1 MTSCCFAAFR
11 ISCNWVIKIGT
22 DVSKTLFTTVIFAI
36 LELNST
42 PEFEGGNS
50 SSLRKDGEDIKL
62 SFDSGESVNEMR
74 SSLVESACIGQ
85 GIASS
90 IEASTLKDKNWAA
103 EACRELYS

>member
-1 MTSCCFAAFR
+1 
-11 ISCNWVIKIGT
+11 VVKIGT
-22 DVSKTLFTTVIFAI
+22 DVSKTLFTAVIFAV

-42 PEFEGGNS
+42 PEFEDGNS
-50 SSLRKDGEDIKL
+50 SSLRKDGEEIKL

-90 IEASTLKDKNWAA
+90 VEASTLKDKNCAA